1 MNIIQQKFYP
11 DTKCDIWSYC
21 AYLGS
26 IETSYKKFDLGLWRS
41 QDAKNFSV
49 TSVEGDRYDDY
60 QSVGIIHDNQF
71 MSHILNK
78 KFGDALPVRENTVL
92 ALQHEWLKDNIFS
105 FMDLSKYNYIV
116 DNKIDYLVRAEKSHN
131 LVGILNDQKTRVNL
145 ELHVNEETHWK
156 NAFYVDNQ
164 IFDYD
169 DIYMLEVP
177 YEQ

>member
-26 IETSYKKFDLGLWRS
+26 IETRYKKFDLGLWRS
-41 QDAKNFSV
+41 QDEKNFSI
-49 TSVEGDRYDDY
+49 TWVEGNNYDDY
-60 QSVGIIHDNQF
+60 QSVGIIRDNQF
-71 MSHILNK
+71 MCHISNK
-78 KFGDALPVRENTVL
+78 KFGDVLPIRENSLL
-92 ALQHEWLKDNIFS
+92 AFHHEWLIHNIFS
-105 FMDLSKYNYIV
+105 YIDLSKYNYIV

-131 LVGILNDQKTRVNL
+131 LVGILNDRKTCVNL
-145 ELHVNEETHWK
+145 ELRVNEETNWK